1 MSDST
6 PKIQRVQVLFKTGLD
21 AAQKSNHDYAI
32 QMIKECCQLEP
43 ENLRF
48 RKTLRE
54 IERRKFGGDPSKVG
68 RMVVTKNGPIRTR
81 AAMAKAKSQWT
92 HVLEVCEE
100 AFVNNPWDV
109 AAAEHAAD
117 AAEHLGLRE
126 LAEWQL
132 ESVIPQANDAAFFR
146 HLAHIHEINEHWQ
159 KAILAW
165 ERVYK
170 LNPNDQ
176 EAKRQIN
183 SLSASA
189 TIARSG
195 LNEAIHKSAEGTS
208 GPEVFV
214 ADPEELKH
222 NALAPEERLQKEIQA
237 EPSRIGLYL
246 ELAEH
251 YKLQSRLD
259 DAYKILNLG
268 VNNNPEDSILH
279 TALAEIQILRL
290 EKFRDIYL
298 RKAEADPTDT
308 NSRAKADQA
317 QQKLNEY
324 ELRELQ
330 RLIESQPGNASL
342 CYKLGLCLARSGRHE
357 QAIAELQKVARSDA
371 NLKAEALLH
380 AGKSF
385 EAKGVLKLAER
396 TYADALK
403 ALEATDPNN
412 LEMLNDLHYSLG
424 KVAEAMGNLQAAE
437 EHYNEVA
444 ANDYGFKDVAE
455 RLRNLN
461 QGPPA

>member
-1 MSDST
+1 
-6 PKIQRVQVLFKTGLD
+6 VQVLFKTGLD
-21 AAQKSNHDYAI
+21 AAQKNNYDYAI

-68 RMVVTKNGPIRTR
+68 RMVVTRNGPIRTR

-117 AAEHLGLRE
+117 AAEHLGLKE

-132 ESVIPQANDAAFFR
+132 ESVIPQANDAGFFR
-146 HLAHIHEINEHWQ
+146 HLAHIHEINDHWQ

-165 ERVYK
+165 ERVHK
-170 LNPNDQ
+170 INPNDQ

-183 SLSASA
+183 ALSASA

-195 LNEAIHKSAEGTS
+195 LTEAINKIADSSS
-208 GPEVFV
+208 GPEAFV
-214 ADPEELKH
+214 ADAEELKH
-222 NALAPEERLQKEIQA
+222 NALAPEERLQKEIQTD
-237 EPSRIGLYL
+237 PQRVGPYL
-246 ELAEH
+246 ELADH

-259 DAYKILNLG
+259 EAYKVLNLG
-268 VNNNPEDSILH
+268 VNNNPDDSILH

-290 EKFRDIYL
+290 QKFRDL
-298 RKAEADPTDT
+298 HMRKAEADPTDT
-308 NSRAKADQA
+308 SSRAKADQA

-324 ELRELQ
+324 EIKELQ
-330 RLIESQPGNASL
+330 RRIDLHPTDVSL
-342 CYKLGLCLARSGRHE
+342 CYKLGVCLARAGQHQ
-357 QAIAELQKVARSDA
+357 QAIAEFQKAARA
-371 NLKAEALLH
+371 EPNLKPQALFH

-385 EAKGVLKLAER
+385 EANGVLKLAER

-403 ALEATDPNN
+403 ALEATDPDN

-444 ANDYGFKDVAE
+444 ANDYGFKDVAQ